1 MINFEL
7 YFYII
12 IIYYKLNIAN
22 QFYYKQ
28 FNKKIFLY
36 FILYYN
42 IIYYKIKKFIKT
54 NKSKILGIKS

>member
-42 IIYYKIKKFIKT
+42 IIYYKY
-54 NKSKILGIKS
+54 

>member
-28 FNKKIFLY
+28 FNNLSKNQY
-36 FILYYN
+36 F
-42 IIYYKIKKFIKT
+42 KT
-54 NKSKILGIKS
+54 KLATPMRHKVTHIVSKSNCRVD